1 MSLLEQ
7 AENLLQDA
15 ASEYRKATA
24 YPQPR
29 CRVVVNGQD
38 ITSAIEKRLISI
50 ELTDNRG
57 MEADQLDINLS
68 DHDGLLA
75 IPPRGAAVRL
85 WLGWSDTGL
94 VDKGSFTVDETEHSG
109 APDTLSIR
117 ARSADLRGGLKTKRE
132 RSWSST
138 ALGTVI
144 GAIAAAHGLAPVI
157 SPLLAAIELVH
168 LDQANE
174 SDANL
179 LTRLGQEHD
188 AISAVKAGRLLF
200 MPAGNSTTASGKALP
215 HVILTRADGD
225 QHRFLQAD
233 RDSYTGVKAY
243 YYEVNSA
250 EKKEAIAGAG
260 DNLKELRHSY
270 TDQASALQAARAEWK
285 RIQRGTATLSY
296 NLAKG
301 RPELTPDQ
309 TYSLFGVKAEIDA
322 IIWLGGNLR
331 HSFTSDS
338 FTTSLDLESKL
349 PEQDGIADL
358 VQSREK
364 HTGISAWYRDEK
376 TGQQN
381 TVAVGDQTNARR
393 LTHLYASKG
402 SAQRAVDR
410 EWKNYRSMS
419 PNKETTTLKNFHE
432 HAEYQENRASKIGR
446 V

>member
-1 MSLLEQ
+1 MSIVDQ
-7 AENLLQDA
+7 AGGLLQDA
-15 ASEYRKATA
+15 ASQYREITA
-24 YPQPR
+24 YPRPV

-38 ITSAIEKRLISI
+38 ITHAIEKRLVSI

-68 DHDGLLA
+68 DHDGLLV
-75 IPPRGAAVRL
+75 IPPRGATVRL

-117 ARSADLRGGLKTKRE
+117 ARSADLRGGLKIKRE
-132 RSWSST
+132 RSWSDSL
-138 ALGTVI
+138 LGTVI
-144 GAIAAAHGLAPVI
+144 GAIAAAHGLAPVV
-157 SPLLAAIELVH
+157 SPLLAAIQLLH

-188 AISAVKAGRLLF
+188 AIAAVKAGRLLF
-200 MPAGNSTTASGKALP
+200 LPAGKSTTASGSALP
-215 HVILTRADGD
+215 HVTLTRIDGD

-243 YYEVNSA
+243 YYEINSA
-250 EKKEAIAGAG
+250 EKKEAIAGSG

-270 TDQASALQAARAEWK
+270 TDQTSAVHAARAEWK
-285 RIQRGTATLSY
+285 RLQRGTATLTY
-296 NLAKG
+296 TLAKG

-309 TYSLFGVKAEIDA
+309 TYSLIGIKAEIGA

-349 PEQDGIADL
+349 PDQDGIDDL
-358 VQSREK
+358 VDK
-364 HTGISAWYRDEK
+364 ATNYTGVAATYRDEK
-376 TGQQN
+376 TGSQKEV
-381 TVAVGDQTNARR
+381 TGGDQTRPRR
-393 LTHLYASKG
+393 LTHLYASKA

-410 EWKNYRSMS
+410 EWGR
-419 PNKETTTLKNFHE
+419 LK
-432 HAEYQENRASKIGR
+432 AEKS
-446 V
+446 

>member
-1 MSLLEQ
+1 MSIVEQAGSLLR
-7 AENLLQDA
+7 DA
-15 ASEYRKATA
+15 ASRYREITA
-24 YPQPR
+24 YPQPV

-38 ITSAIEKRLISI
+38 ITHSIEKRLISI

-75 IPPRGAAVRL
+75 IPPRGATVRL

-132 RSWSST
+132 RSWSDT
-138 ALGTVI
+138 LLGTVI
-144 GAIAAAHGLAPVI
+144 GAIASAHGLAPVI
-157 SPLLAAIELVH
+157 SPLLAAIQLVH

-179 LTRLGQEHD
+179 LSRLGQEHD

-200 MPAGNSTTASGKALP
+200 MPAGKSVTASGSALP
-215 HVILTRADGD
+215 HVVLTRIDGD

-243 YYEVNSA
+243 YYEINSA
-250 EKKEAIAGAG
+250 EKKEAIAGSG

-270 TDQASALQAARAEWK
+270 TDQASAVQAARAEWS
-285 RIQRGTATLSY
+285 RLQRGTATLTY
-296 NLAKG
+296 TLAKG

-309 TYSLFGVKAEIDA
+309 TYSLLGVKAEIGA

-349 PEQDGIADL
+349 PDQDGIEDL
-358 VQSREK
+358 SDK
-364 HTGISAWYRDEK
+364 AMNYTGIAASYRDEK
-376 TGQQN
+376 TGSQKEV
-381 TVAVGDQTNARR
+381 TAGDQTRPRR
-393 LTHLYASKG
+393 LTHLYASKA

-410 EWKNYRSMS
+410 EWRR
-419 PNKETTTLKNFHE
+419 LQ
-432 HAEYQENRASKIGR
+432 AEKA
-446 V
+446 

>member
-1 MSLLEQ
+1 MSILDQ
-7 AENLLQDA
+7 AGGLLQDA
-15 ASEYRKATA
+15 ASRYRELTA
-24 YPQPR
+24 YPQPI

-38 ITSAIEKRLISI
+38 ITNAIEKRLISI

-68 DHDGLLA
+68 DHDGLLV
-75 IPPRGAAVRL
+75 IPPRGATVRL

-117 ARSADLRGGLKTKRE
+117 ARSADLRGGLKIKRE
-132 RSWSST
+132 HSWSDT
-138 ALGTVI
+138 LLGTVI
-144 GAIAAAHGLAPVI
+144 AAIAASHGLEAVV
-157 SPLLAAIELVH
+157 SPLLAAILLLH

-188 AISAVKAGRLLF
+188 AIAAVKAGRLLF
-200 MPAGNSTTASGKALP
+200 LPAGKSTTASGSALP
-215 HVILTRADGD
+215 HVTLTRIDGD

-243 YYEVNSA
+243 YYEINSA
-250 EKKEAIAGAG
+250 EKKEAIAGSG

-270 TDQASALQAARAEWK
+270 TDQASAVHAARAEWK
-285 RIQRGTATLSY
+285 RLQRGTATLTY
-296 NLAKG
+296 TLAKG

-309 TYSLFGVKAEIDA
+309 TYSLIGIKAEIGA

-331 HSFTSDS
+331 HSFTPDS

-349 PEQDGIADL
+349 PDDNGIDELAD
-358 VQSREK
+358 VAGGF
-364 HTGISAWYRDEK
+364 TGIVAWYRDEK
-376 TGQQN
+376 TGEQKKI
-381 TVAVGDQTNARR
+381 TEGDQSKPRR
-393 LTHLYASKG
+393 LTHLYQSKASAK
-402 SAQRAVDR
+402 RAAER
-410 EWKNYRSMS
+410 EW
-419 PNKETTTLKNFHE
+419 
-432 HAEYQENRASKIGR
+432 QR
-446 V
+446 VQNAKT